1 MIYRLAFNRDTY
13 DKLCS
18 VSGIILAD
26 EPRGN
31 GVMDLA
37 LAYCAGGLGSISA
50 IGKSKYS
57 NVFSP
62 SRPKAVGRKME
73 PDTRNCMS

>member
-37 LAYCAGGLGSISA
+37 LAYSADGMGSIPA
-50 IGKSKYS
+50 VGKITLKYS
-57 NVFSP
+57 DGFFSL
-62 SRPKAVGRKME
+62 SA
-73 PDTRNCMS
+73 